1 MDAFL
6 VRGGGPLHGTV
17 RVSGAKNSALKLV
30 AAALL
35 APGQAEIRNV
45 PDIADMRV
53 MAAVLEHLGVTVETS
68 PGAYR
73 LSVPDVVG
81 DETPEHLVTM
91 LRASIIVLGPL
102 LARRG
107 HARLAMPG
115 GCNLGNRSIDMH
127 LSGLQQMGA
136 EIVYGADYVEAWA
149 PRLRGADIELPF
161 ASVGAT
167 ENLLMAAVTAQ
178 GTTRLANVARE
189 PEIQDLAAYLSA
201 MGARIEGA
209 GTPEITVHGVGE
221 LRAVDHTVVPDRI
234 EAGTYAVA
242 AALTGGEIR
251 IEEALASDL
260 RLPLDKLRA
269 IGAEVD
275 EEERAFT
282 VRGAAR
288 LKPADVVTLPYPG
301 FPTDLQPQFLVLL
314 ARAHGTSI
322 VTENVF
328 DGRFSVLEEL
338 RRLGADVSL
347 EGHHALI
354 RGPRELKGATVRA
367 TDLRAGAAL
376 VLAGLVADGETLVT
390 DPYHVDRGYADL
402 AGKLRALGGHV
413 QRLHPE
419 DASLRA
425 DLAAGVG

>member
-35 APGQAEIRNV
+35 APGDAVIRNV

-53 MAAVLEHLGVTVETS
+53 MAAVLEHLGVTVRTE

-73 LSVPDVVG
+73 LSVPEEIG
-81 DETPEHLVTM
+81 DETPAHLVGM

-136 EIVYGADYVEAWA
+136 EIVYGEDYVEAWA
-149 PRLRGADIELPF
+149 PRLHGADIELPF

-167 ENLLMAAVTAQ
+167 ENLLMAAVTAE
-178 GTTRLANVARE
+178 GATRLANVARE

-201 MGARIEGA
+201 MGACIEGA
-209 GTPEITVHGVGE
+209 GSPEITVHGVPE
-221 LRAVDHTVVPDRI
+221 LHAADHTVVPDRI

-251 IEEALASDL
+251 IEEALAADL
-260 RLPLDKLRA
+260 HLPLDKLRA
-269 IGAEVD
+269 VGAKVD

-282 VRGAAR
+282 VRGAGR
-288 LKPADVVTLPYPG
+288 LKAADVVTLPYPG

-347 EGHHALI
+347 EGHHALV
-354 RGPRELKGATVRA
+354 RGPRQLKGATVRA

-376 VLAGLVADGETLVT
+376 VLAGLVAEGETIVT
-390 DPYHVDRGYADL
+390 DPYHVDRGYEDFV
-402 AGKLRALGGHV
+402 GKLRALGADV
-413 QRLHPE
+413 ERRRPE
-419 DASLRA
+419 GAALDV
-425 DLAAGVG
+425 DVAAGVG

>member
-1 MDAFL
+1 M
-6 VRGGGPLHGTV
+6 
-17 RVSGAKNSALKLV
+17 SGAKNSALKLV

-35 APGQAEIRNV
+35 APGEAVIRNV

-53 MAAVLEHLGVTVETS
+53 MGAVLDHLGVRVGTE
-68 PGAYR
+68 GDAYTLR
-73 LSVPDVVG
+73 VPQEIG
-81 DETPEHLVTM
+81 EETPEHLVRM
-91 LRASIIVLGPL
+91 LRASIVVLGPL

-136 EIVYGADYVEAWA
+136 EIVYGEDYVEAWA

-167 ENLLMAAVTAQ
+167 ENLLMAAVTAH

-209 GTPEITVHGVGE
+209 GTPEITVHGVPE
-221 LRAVDHTVVPDRI
+221 LQPADHTVVPDRI

-251 IEEALASDL
+251 IEGAIPEHL

-269 IGAEVD
+269 AGAAVE

-282 VRGAAR
+282 VCAGR
-288 LKPADVVTLPYPG
+288 LNAVDVVTLPYPG

-314 ARAHGTSI
+314 SRAQGTSI

-328 DGRFSVLEEL
+328 DGRFSVLDEL
-338 RRLGADVSL
+338 RRLGADVTL
-347 EGHHALI
+347 DGHHAMV
-354 RGPRELKGATVRA
+354 RGPRALKGTTVRA

-376 VLAGLVADGETLVT
+376 VLAGLVSEGETVVT
-390 DPYHVDRGYADL
+390 EPYHVDRGYEDFV
-402 AGKLRALGGHV
+402 GRLRALGGDV
-413 QRLHPE
+413 ERRGPDGDTLP
-419 DASLRA
+419 A
-425 DLAAGVG
+425 DVTADVA

>member
-1 MDAFL
+1 MDAF
-6 VRGGGPLHGTV
+6 VARGGGPLHGTV

-35 APGQAEIRNV
+35 APGQAVIRNV

-53 MAAVLEHLGVTVETS
+53 MAQVLEHLGVAVRTE
-68 PGAYR
+68 PGQYT
-73 LSVPDVVG
+73 LDVPDDIG
-81 DETPEHLVTM
+81 DATPEHLVRM

-167 ENLLMAAVTAQ
+167 ENLLMAAVTAE
-178 GTTRLANVARE
+178 GTTRLSNVARE
-189 PEIQDLAAYLSA
+189 PEIADLAAYLSA

-209 GTPEITVHGVGE
+209 GSPEIVIHGVPA
-221 LRAVDHTVVPDRI
+221 LHAADHTVVPDRI
-234 EAGTYAVA
+234 EAGTFAVA

-251 IEEALASDL
+251 VEEAVAGHL
-260 RLPLDKLRA
+260 RLPLEKLRA

-282 VRGAAR
+282 VRGGGR
-288 LKPADVVTLPYPG
+288 LKGADVVTLPYPG

-328 DGRFSVLEEL
+328 DGRFSILDEL
-338 RRLGADVSL
+338 RRLGADVSM
-347 EGHHALI
+347 EGHHAMI
-354 RGPRELKGATVRA
+354 RGPRALSGTTVRA

-376 VLAGLVADGETLVT
+376 VLAGLVAGGETVVT
-390 DPYHVDRGYADL
+390 DPYHVDRGYEDF
-402 AGKLRALGGHV
+402 AGKLRALGADVERH
-413 QRLHPE
+413 RPE
-419 DASLRA
+419 GRPVEA

>member
-35 APGQAEIRNV
+35 APGQAVIRNV
-45 PDIADMRV
+45 PEIADMRV
-53 MAAVLEHLGVTVETS
+53 MAAVLEHLGVTVETT
-68 PGAYR
+68 PDAYR
-73 LSVPDVVG
+73 LTVPEVVG

-107 HARLAMPG
+107 HARLSMPG

-136 EIVYGADYVEAWA
+136 EIVYGEDYVEAWA

-178 GTTRLANVARE
+178 GTTRLGNVARE
-189 PEIQDLAAYLSA
+189 PEIQDLAAYLSS

-221 LRAVDHTVVPDRI
+221 LQATDHTVVPDRI

-269 IGAEVD
+269 IGAEV
-275 EEERAFT
+275 EEEDRAFT
-282 VRGAAR
+282 VRGTGR
-288 LKPADVVTLPYPG
+288 LKAVDVVTLPYPG
-301 FPTDLQPQFLVLL
+301 FPTDLQPQYLVLL
-314 ARAHGTSI
+314 ARAQGTSI

-347 EGHHALI
+347 EGHHALV
-354 RGPRELKGATVRA
+354 RGPRQLKGATVRA

-376 VLAGLVADGETLVT
+376 VLAGLVADGETVVT
-390 DPYHVDRGYADL
+390 DPYHVDRGYADF
-402 AGKLRALGGHV
+402 AGKLRALGGDV
-413 QRLHPE
+413 ERRRPE
-419 DASLRA
+419 SATLGA